1 MGAFAILGFFAVS
14 AGLVAFVSKLHT
26 EALRRKAHEQRKF
39 LADFAVSVDKV
50 LMRIEPRKAVPAAWK
65 RHVERVVEQATV
77 NADWAN
83 AETVLAGRAEVLA
96 DEYIPDPTKEDDR
109 NALLEDMKRFAVARL
124 FEARAQATAQ
134 EVVSDNSPSFPVPA
148 IGRIG
153 ERPERREPTF
163 GVAAPAG
170 LKLVVNNS
178 H

>member
-14 AGLVAFVSKLHT
+14 AGLVAFVNKLHT

-50 LMRIEPRKAVPAAWK
+50 LMKIEPRKAVPAAWK

-96 DEYIPDPTKEDDR
+96 DEYIPDPSKEDDR

-124 FEARAQATAQ
+124 FEARAQTTAQ
-134 EVVSDNSPSFPVPA
+134 EVMSDSPSFPSPA

-153 ERPERREPTF
+153 ERAERREPTF
-163 GVAAPAG
+163 GAVPAG
-170 LKLVVNNS
+170 LRLVASNS
-178 H
+178 N